1 MKRAVRRL
9 AVAAPVLT
17 VLALVGP
24 GSGSAL
30 AASTNPA
37 SDQYG
42 GGGVLAEAAGGSLP
56 FTGVNL
62 IVLLGLGLSM
72 VAIGLAV
79 RRGSHRGG
87 FNSSR

>member
-1 MKRAVRRL
+1 VNRIVRRVVL
-9 AVAAPVLT
+9 AAPVFT
-17 VLALVGP
+17 VAALFGP

-30 AASTNPA
+30 AASSNPA

-42 GGGVLAEAAGGSLP
+42 GGGVLGEAAGGSLP

-62 IVLLGLGLSM
+62 IVLLGLGFAM

-79 RRGSHRGG
+79 RRGSDTSG
-87 FNSSR
+87 FNSSG